1 MASAIDG
8 AHVALLPAGCYD
20 SSMISTFTGWALACG
35 IVAIGAT
42 VHQGPP
48 PAQPPPPLAPT
59 LKAGDVAPAF
69 ALQGSDG
76 KVHRL
81 SDYKGKTV
89 IIAWF
94 PKAFT
99 GG

>member
-1 MASAIDG
+1 
-8 AHVALLPAGCYD
+8 
-20 SSMISTFTGWALACG
+20 MITDLSGWALACG
-35 IVAIGAT
+35 LAALAAAS
-42 VHQGPP
+42 QGPP
-48 PAQPPPPLAPT
+48 AGQTPPPPLVPT
-59 LKAGDVAPAF
+59 LKAGDPAPNF

-81 SDYKGKTV
+81 ADYKGKTV
-89 IIAWF
+89 VLAWF

>member
-8 AHVALLPAGCYD
+8 APIAVLPIGWYD
-20 SSMISTFTGWALACG
+20 SSKISTFTEWALACG

-59 LKAGDVAPAF
+59 LKAGDVAPAL

-76 KVHRL
+76 NVHRL
-81 SDYKGKTV
+81 ADYKGKTV
-89 IIAWF
+89 IVAWF
-94 PKAFT
+94 RKAFT